1 MQIKDEYVWCV
12 EHQAAIDN
20 DPFRA
25 SYHWRL
31 AQAEKAAQGMD
42 DKALQQLRQAV
53 ALNPTN
59 KRYSQALAEAEES
72 VRQSSSD
79 LLQFSPT
86 KEK

>member
-1 MQIKDEYVWCV
+1 
-12 EHQAAIDN
+12 
-20 DPFRA
+20 
-25 SYHWRL
+25 
-31 AQAEKAAQGMD
+31 MD